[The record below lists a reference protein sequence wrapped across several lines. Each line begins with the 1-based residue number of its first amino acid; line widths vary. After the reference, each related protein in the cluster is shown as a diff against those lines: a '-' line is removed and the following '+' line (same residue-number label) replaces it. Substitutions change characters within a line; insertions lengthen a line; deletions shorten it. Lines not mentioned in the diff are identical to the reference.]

1 MNKEQLS
8 LKQIIDNRLKKLND
22 IMDYGLNP
30 YPNNYNKKFNTEY
43 IIKNQDKLIDKEV
56 GVAGRIISQRK
67 MGKVTFLTIQD
78 GSSKLQLLV
87 KKDLL
92 DDGLYYN
99 LVRKLDIG
107 DIVGTTGELFFTK
120 TKELSIKS
128 KVVTILAKAIRP
140 LPNLKEKDGKVF
152 FSFDDKEQRY
162 RKRYLDLIANP
173 EIVNIFKKRSKVIQ
187 SLRNYLDDNSFIEVE
202 TPILQP
208 LYGGA
213 NAKPFKTYHNTL
225 KQDLFLRI
233 ADELYLKR
241 LIIGGF
247 DKVYEIAKNFRNEGM
262 DKNHN
267 PEFTMLEFYCTYS
280 DINDVM
286 DFTEK
291 MLKDVVSK
299 TNDSLRVNFNDS
311 SIDFN
316 NKFHVESFFTILTKY
331 SSFSFDK
338 ISSEEMFE
346 LLKKNNV
353 KVNKQMSKGKLL
365 DKAFSHFVEPK
376 LIQPTFII
384 NYPLSLSPLAKK
396 STNDANLVD
405 RFELFIGGM
414 EVANAFTELNDPL
427 DQRQRFEEQANLRK
441 IGDDEA
447 QTLDEDFLEAM
458 ECGMPP
464 TAGVGIGIDTI
475 IMLITEQTSIKD
487 VILFPALKNND

>member
-22 IMDYGLNP
+22 ITDYGLNP
-30 YPNNYNKKFNTEY
+30 YPNNYNKKFSTNY
-43 IIKNQDKLIDKEV
+43 IVKNQKKLIDKEV
-56 GVAGRIISQRK
+56 GTAGRIISQRK

-78 GSSKLQLLV
+78 GSSKLQLFV

-92 DDGLYYN
+92 DDGLYDN

-107 DIVGTTGELFFTK
+107 DIIGTQGELFFTK

-128 KVVTILAKAIRP
+128 KAITILSKAIRP

-187 SLRNYLDDNSFIEVE
+187 SLRSYLDDNSFIEVE

-291 MLKDVVSK
+291 MLKEVVSK
-299 TNDSLRVNFNDS
+299 TINSFTINFNDS
-311 SIDFN
+311 SIDFKK
-316 NKFHVESFFTILTKY
+316 KFYVESFLTILTKQ

-338 ISSEEMFE
+338 MHREEMFE
-346 LLKKNNV
+346 ILKKNNV
-353 KVNKQMSKGKLL
+353 KVNKKMSKAKLL

-384 NYPLSLSPLAKK
+384 NYPISLSPLAKK

-447 QTLDEDFLEAM
+447 QALDEDFLEAM

-464 TAGVGIGIDTI
+464 TAGVGIGVDRIV
-475 IMLITEQTSIKD
+475 MLITEQTSIKD

>member
-22 IMDYGLNP
+22 IIDYGLNP
-30 YPNNYNKKFNTEY
+30 YPNNYNKRDNIDYLVE
-43 IIKNQDKLIDKEV
+43 NQKKLINKEV
-56 GVAGRIISQRK
+56 GTAGRIISQRK

-78 GSSKLQLLV
+78 RNSKLQLFV

-92 DDGLYYN
+92 QEGFYDN
-99 LVRKLDIG
+99 LVKKLDIG
-107 DIVGTTGELFFTK
+107 DIVGTLGELFFTK
-120 TKELSIKS
+120 TNELSIKS
-128 KVVTILAKAIRP
+128 KEITILSKAIRP

-152 FSFDDKEQRY
+152 FTFDDKEQRY

-173 EIVNIFKKRSKVIQ
+173 AIVDIFKKRSTIIQ
-187 SLRNYLDDNSFIEVE
+187 SLRTFLNKNSYIEVE
-202 TPILQP
+202 TPVLQP

-267 PEFTMLEFYCTYS
+267 PEFTMLEFYCTYN
-280 DINDVM
+280 DINDIM

-291 MLKDVVSK
+291 MLKNVVK
-299 TNDSLRVNFNDS
+299 TTIDNSE
-311 SIDFN
+311 IDFN
-316 NKFHVESFFTILTKY
+316 SYKINFKNKFNIEDFFTILKKK
-331 SSFSFDK
+331 SSFNFDK
-338 ISSEEMFE
+338 MSNVEIFE
-346 LLKKNNV
+346 RLKKNNV
-353 KVNKQMSKGKLL
+353 KVDKKMSKGKLL
-365 DKAFSHFVEPK
+365 DKAFSHYVEPQ
-376 LIQPTFII
+376 LIQPTFVI
-384 NYPLSLSPLAKK
+384 NYPVSLSPLAKK
-396 STNDANLVD
+396 TVKNDDLVD

-414 EVANAFTELNDPL
+414 EVANAFTELNDPI
-427 DQRQRFEEQANLRK
+427 DQRKRLEEQAKLRK
-441 IGDDEA
+441 SGDDEA
-447 QTLDEDFLEAM
+447 QSLDEDFLEAM

-464 TAGVGIGIDTI
+464 TAGVGIGIDRI
-475 IMLITEQTSIKD
+475 VMLITEQTSIKD